1 MKIEIPPVVLSE
13 VRESEEIILAMEV
26 KELRFVNDGSSI
38 RGRAGA
44 RRNTADGNAPIDV
57 FITWYKKDN
66 YSEIVGTIRN
76 AFANQGELV
85 SRDTLQ
91 KLCAPFVAECERLSC
106 EYETAR

>member
-13 VRESEEIILAMEV
+13 AREGGEILFAMEV
-26 KELRFVNDGSSI
+26 KDIRFMNDGSSI
-38 RGRAGA
+38 HGRVMA
-44 RRNTADGNAPIDV
+44 RRNTSDNNVPIDV

-85 SRDTLQ
+85 SRDILQ
-91 KLCAPFVAECERLSC
+91 KLCAPFVAECERLSR
-106 EYETAR
+106 EYERAR